1 MVASP
6 VTIFTPKNMS
16 FLFNRQSLDTRTSH
30 DFSSLAY
37 KRKTYYCQPTRM
49 DQPITSFKSLIF
61 SLHSNSLDIKA
72 LYHWSGVAFTGS
84 FLCQYTNHFK
94 GARSLGRHTCPVCNQ
109 VIQTNFVFS

>member
-61 SLHSNSLDIKA
+61 PFIA
-72 LYHWSGVAFTGS
+72 THWI
-84 FLCQYTNHFK
+84 LKHFII
-94 GARSLGRHTCPVCNQ
+94 GQGLPLQDRFCVNIPTILRARGH
-109 VIQTNFVFS
+109 